1 MLSFVMLSWVANFL
15 EVEKYLIFVLQYKVP
30 FFFFFVTSDVL
41 DFVALKRLVSKE
53 ATLDLMY

>member
-1 MLSFVMLSWVANFL
+1 MSFVMLSWVANFL

-30 FFFFFVTSDVL
+30 FFFFVTSDVL